1 MSYSKKTIGGKV
13 DKLGKGRFK
22 IKKDKAGEEDLDI
35 NVVDVGESDFEAE
48 KLSLDDLPTQID
60 PDDPKSPSITWI
72 NNFVIKFK
80 NGGPINQSYTVRIP
94 GSSSWKSQGK
104 SLVLFDG
111 NSHGG
116 KPWLYPSTIVDDTI
130 ELTDGDPAVGRAP

>member
-1 MSYSKKTIGGKV
+1 MPYVKKPVDGKV
-13 DKLGKGRFK
+13 DKFGRGRFK
-22 IKKDKAGEEDLDI
+22 IKKEKASEEDIDI
-35 NVVDVGESDFEAE
+35 DVIDVGENDFEAQ
-48 KLSLDDLPTQID
+48 KLSLDDLPTQLD
-60 PDDPKSPSITWI
+60 PNDPASPSITWV

-94 GSSSWKSQGK
+94 GSSTWKSQGK

-116 KPWLYPSTIVDDTI
+116 KPWLYPSSIVDDTI
-130 ELTDGDPAVGRAP
+130 ELTDGDPAIGKSP

>member
-1 MSYSKKTIGGKV
+1 MPYVKKPVDGKV
-13 DKLGKGRFK
+13 DKFGKGRFK
-22 IKKDKAGEEDLDI
+22 IKKEKASEEDIDI
-35 NVVDVGESDFEAE
+35 DVIDVGENDFEAQ
-48 KLSLDDLPTQID
+48 KLSLDDLPTQLD
-60 PDDPKSPSITWI
+60 PNDPASPSITWV

-94 GSSSWKSQGK
+94 GSSTWKSQGK

-116 KPWLYPSTIVDDTI
+116 KPWLYPSSIVDDTI
-130 ELTDGDPAVGRAP
+130 ELTDGDPAIGKSP